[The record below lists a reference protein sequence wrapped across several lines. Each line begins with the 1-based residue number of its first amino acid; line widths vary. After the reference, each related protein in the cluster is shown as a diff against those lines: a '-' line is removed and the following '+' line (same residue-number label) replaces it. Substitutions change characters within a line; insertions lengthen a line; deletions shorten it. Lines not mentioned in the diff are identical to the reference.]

1 MMNRPYLVVEW
12 NDTETSATGWLCVY
26 NYVKGSSG
34 GGTRMHP
41 SVTRDEVI
49 RLARAMAYK
58 YQATES
64 STMGGCKAGI
74 CYDYK
79 APDAQDVLRRFLIA
93 VSPYAATGVSIGS
106 DLGTSYAFVLKVF
119 EELGIGIPQ
128 TPAMRRDPKIQ
139 QGIKDFDH
147 IMTLKWDDFFMNDMI
162 TGYGVA
168 YAADEAWKF
177 KAGAPGAKVVI
188 QGFGCVGASCAQLMD
203 KLGYKVVGVADAN
216 LLVQCDEGLDV
227 PELIKHRLAHGE
239 MDKTKFPANYKVR
252 PNSDWLDVPCDIL
265 IPAALEDV
273 INKTNADKVKASL
286 IVEGANIPV
295 SAEGDEIL
303 KKRGIDLVVDFV
315 ANLGAVR
322 YYDAIIF
329 GHIEAT
335 PEAAVKDLEYIC
347 RKNTKK
353 LFEEAKRQN
362 RYQRE
367 VAEELFNPT
376 IQDDPEIA

>member
-1 MMNRPYLVVEW
+1 MNKPYLVVEW
-12 NDTETSATGWLCVY
+12 NDTETEAKGWLCVY

-34 GGTRMHP
+34 GGTRMHLT
-41 SVTRDEVI
+41 VTREEVI

-79 APDAQDVLRRFLIA
+79 APDAQDVLRRFLVA

-106 DLGTSYAFVLKVF
+106 DLGTSYDFVLKVF
-119 EELGIGIPQ
+119 DELGIGIPQ

-139 QGIKDFDH
+139 QGIKDFDY
-147 IMTLKWDDFFMNDMI
+147 IMTQKWDGFFINDMI

-168 YAADEAWKF
+168 YAADEAWNF
-177 KAGAPGAKVVI
+177 KGGLKGAKVFI

-203 KLGYKVVGVADAN
+203 KLGYKVVGLADAN
-216 LLVQCDEGLDV
+216 LCVQCDDGLDIS
-227 PELIKHRLAHGE
+227 ELIKHRLSHGE
-239 MDKTKFPANYKVR
+239 MDRSQFPASYKVR
-252 PNSDWLDVPCDIL
+252 PNSEWLEVPCDIL

-273 INKTNADKVKASL
+273 INKNNADKVSASL
-286 IVEGANIPV
+286 IVEGANIPI
-295 SAEGDEIL
+295 SSEGDEII
-303 KKRGIDLVVDFV
+303 KKRGIDVVVDFV

-329 GHIEAT
+329 GHIEPT
-335 PEAAVKDLEYIC
+335 TEAAVKDLEYIC
-347 RKNTKK
+347 RKNTLK
-353 LFEEAKRQN
+353 LFQEAKRSG

-376 IQDDPEIA
+376 IVGPPEIS

>member
-1 MMNRPYLVVEW
+1 MNKPYLVVEW
-12 NDTETSATGWLCVY
+12 NDTETEAKGWLCVY

-41 SVTRDEVI
+41 TVTREEVI

-74 CYDYK
+74 SYDYK

-93 VSPYAATGVSIGS
+93 ISPYVATGVSVGS

-119 EELGIGIPQ
+119 DELGIGIPQ
-128 TPAMRRDPKIQ
+128 TPAMRRDAKIQ
-139 QGIKDFDH
+139 QNIKDFDH
-147 IMTLKWDDFFMNDMI
+147 IMTLSYDGFLINDMI
-162 TGYGVA
+162 TGYGVGFS
-168 YAADEAWKF
+168 ADEAWNF
-177 KAGAPGAKVVI
+177 KGGAKGAKVVI
-188 QGFGCVGASCAQLMD
+188 QGFGCVGASCAQLMH
-203 KLGYKVVGVADAN
+203 KLGYKVVGLVDAN
-216 LLVQCDEGLDV
+216 LCVQCDDGLDV

-239 MDKTKFPANYKVR
+239 MDKSKFPAHYKVR
-252 PNSDWLDVPCDIL
+252 PNTEWLEVPTDIL

-273 INKTNADKVKASL
+273 INKNNADKVTASL
-286 IVEGANIPV
+286 IVEGANIPI
-295 SAEGDEIL
+295 SAEGDEII
-303 KKRGIDLVVDFV
+303 KKRGIDVVVDFV

-322 YYDAIIF
+322 YYDAIIY

-347 RKNTKK
+347 RKNTRK
-353 LFEEAKRQN
+353 LFEEAKSSK

-367 VAEELFNPT
+367 VAEEMFNPT
-376 IQDDPEIA
+376 VQDFPEIA